1 MLELLTVEEQW
12 VETVMDQF
20 KLPIPITSGD
30 CGGEGVNDMGIKERI
45 SG

>member
-1 MLELLTVEEQW
+1 MLELLIVEEQW

-20 KLPIPITSGD
+20 KLSIPITSGD
-30 CGGEGVNDMGIKERI
+30 CEGEGVNDMGIKERI

>member
-1 MLELLTVEEQW
+1 

-30 CGGEGVNDMGIKERI
+30 CGGEGVNDMHGH
-45 SG
+45 